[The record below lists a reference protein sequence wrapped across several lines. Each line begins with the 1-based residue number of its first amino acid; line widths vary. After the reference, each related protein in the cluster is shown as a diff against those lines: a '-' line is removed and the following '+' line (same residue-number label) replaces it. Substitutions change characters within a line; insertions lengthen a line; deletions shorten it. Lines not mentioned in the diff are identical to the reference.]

1 MLDYGAMS
9 DDPSQTHPLYAT
21 DREVVDSLLGHQG
34 EPGPD
39 QLSHAARL
47 LMRYDGFPGSPDIQT
62 DLKRAIK
69 GWGLERESLNAKCRE
84 IWASGW
90 RPGQDAGDSV
100 GSGADVEDTGS

>member
-1 MLDYGAMS
+1 MGVLGDLDLRRWLNRGGEA
-9 DDPSQTHPLYAT
+9 QTRGVWIALG
-21 DREVVDSLLGHQG
+21 LLIVFG
-34 EPGPD
+34 
-39 QLSHAARL
+39 

-62 DLKRAIK
+62 DLERAIK
-69 GWGLERESLNAKCRE
+69 GWGLERDTLNTRCRE